1 MLNPQILYFLAKNKK
16 EGGQFTYLRNKLK
29 ELNIHTPLVETRTF
43 WYDLDK
49 NGNAKN
55 GDFTLED
62 LLTNALHQ
70 KQAEEY
76 LFYTTPPELSGRLP
90 APHQLVNEKD

>member
-1 MLNPQILYFLAKNKK
+1 MLNPQVLYFLAKNKK

-29 ELNIHTPLVETRTF
+29 ELNIHTPLVETRAF

-55 GDFTLED
+55 KDFTLED
-62 LLTNALHQ
+62 LLANALRQ

-76 LFYTTPPELSGRLP
+76 LFYTGSQQLPSRP
-90 APHQLVNEKD
+90 APMVNAED